1 MQLTGER
8 HSDIAGK
15 LAKAGATAEFLK
27 PLCTTVLELQFLY
40 SAIKV
45 EFSHMKDLTKSF
57 SKTFNFYYNEY
68 LIGNGVSKEKS
79 KIIISEEIM
88 SHVSR

>member
-1 MQLTGER
+1 MTGER

-15 LAKAGATAEFLK
+15 LAKAGTIAEFLK
-27 PLCTTVLELQFLY
+27 TLCTFLELKFLY

-57 SKTFNFYYNEY
+57 SKIFNFYCNEY

-79 KIIISEEIM
+79 WITIM
-88 SHVSR
+88 KK